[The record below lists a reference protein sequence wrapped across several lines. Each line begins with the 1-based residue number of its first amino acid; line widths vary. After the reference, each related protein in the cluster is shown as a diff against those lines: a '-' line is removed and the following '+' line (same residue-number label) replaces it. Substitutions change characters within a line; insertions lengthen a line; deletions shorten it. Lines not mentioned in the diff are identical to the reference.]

1 MDKTT
6 ESIPLQPLAYSSNQ
20 GPLDM
25 TNLKPIQGELQAQIM
40 PALWRLGAGTV
51 EQVRAALP
59 ERYRSAY
66 TTVQTVL
73 NRLADRGL
81 LSRERQGNTIVYRP
95 LITEAEYLFRSIDQ
109 ALAGAST
116 EARQS
121 VLAGL
126 VGNLDRGELTR
137 LRQLAR
143 QVQSKRSAR
152 G

>member
-1 MDKTT
+1 
-6 ESIPLQPLAYSSNQ
+6 
-20 GPLDM
+20 M
-25 TNLKPIQGELQAQIM
+25 TNLQPIQGELQAQIM

-59 ERYRSAY
+59 KRYRSAY

-73 NRLADRGL
+73 NRLAERGL

-126 VGNLDRGELTR
+126 VGNLDRSELTR

-143 QVQSKRSAR
+143 QVHSKRSAR